1 MSDILCVYYSRTG
14 NTRRAIKE
22 IATELDA
29 EVVAISDEQNRDGW
43 RGYMKSGMD
52 AMRKS
57 THPLRPFTTEKPIE
71 EYKMVIIGTP
81 VWAGRCS
88 SPIRGFLKRRGL
100 EINKAAYVLTRDGNR
115 RCESVYDQMDQY
127 IAGESRLFGVSLQP
141 GSEGYSFWQNQFVR
155 DVQRYLEQEN
165 A

>member
-22 IATELDA
+22 IAMELDA
-29 EVVAISDEQNRDGW
+29 EVVAISDEQNRAGW
-43 RGYMKSGMD
+43 RGYMKCGMD

-57 THPLRPFTTEKPIE
+57 THPLRPFETAKPIE
-71 EYKMVIIGTP
+71 EYKLVIIGTP
-81 VWAGRCS
+81 VWAGRCA

-100 EINKAAYVLTRDGNR
+100 EVTKVAYVLTRDGNR
-115 RCESVYDQMDQY
+115 RCEAVYDQMDQY
-127 IAGESRLFGVSLQP
+127 VAGKKHLFGVSLRP
-141 GSEGYSFWQNQFVR
+141 KSEGYNFWQDQFIR
-155 DVQRYLEQEN
+155 DVQRYMEQGN